1 MCDTTRSET
10 RRLHTTGSLLHL
22 QIRKGW
28 RQDREISMRLMLSLS
43 ALALTGCASAP
54 AVHDHWIHGVTYAPI
69 ANATGMNAAFV
80 LGAPTRPGLYTIRV
94 HITDGALMPPHSHPD
109 DRMITVLS
117 GVLHYGFG
125 TTADPSATKV
135 YPAGSV
141 FVAKANDP
149 HYAIGKGE
157 AVYQE
162 SGMAP
167 TGTKWVGQ

>member
-1 MCDTTRSET
+1 MLLRATAT
-10 RRLHTTGSLLHL
+10 SLAVL
-22 QIRKGW
+22 
-28 RQDREISMRLMLSLS
+28 
-43 ALALTGCASAP
+43 ALAACASAP
-54 AVHDHWIHGVTYAPI
+54 AVHDHWITGVTYAPI

-80 LGAPTRPGLYTIRV
+80 LGAPNQPGLYTIRV

-125 TTADPSATKV
+125 TTADPNATKA

-149 HYAIGKGE
+149 HYAIGKGD